1 MRVKMSGPNEWG
13 TANDYVRHCAAED
26 VAPGLR
32 VNASAYELRE
42 QTLQRMAEREARAI
56 MAETEPMG
64 DDYYAGRTTM
74 HSAVYMNARTLGH
87 GTALAEAQGALAES
101 LRAFLA

>member
-1 MRVKMSGPNEWG
+1 MNAKMSLPNHG
-13 TANDYVRHCAAED
+13 TSDCAMR
-26 VAPGLR
+26 PGCCGHPSDAL
-32 VNASAYELRE
+32 A
-42 QTLQRMAEREARAI
+42 EARAI
-56 MAETEPMG
+56 LAETEPMG

>member
-1 MRVKMSGPNEWG
+1 MRAMLSTGAG
-13 TANDYVRHCAAED
+13 HAED
-26 VAPGLR
+26 GSRYVCGLN
-32 VNASAYELRE
+32 VESAL
-42 QTLQRMAEREARAI
+42 AEARAI

>member
-1 MRVKMSGPNEWG
+1 MHAKMSTGAG
-13 TANDYVRHCAAED
+13 HAED
-26 VAPGLR
+26 GSRYVCGLN
-32 VNASAYELRE
+32 VESAL
-42 QTLQRMAEREARAI
+42 AEARAI